1 MFSGSSTISIKDLV
15 VSGVHGSTGREPHDK
30 QRFRLCI
37 NVEVDAG
44 KAAETDSIE
53 DAFDYKIAAA
63 IARHVVESER
73 HVLLERIAGRICK
86 RICQYRH
93 VMAVEVGIEKID
105 ASQGCIPAFT
115 GSMKRAPMEQSER
128 LLPIDGERVI
138 KCIKEN
144 GAASF
149 AILPESYRIAL
160 LDEAGIY
167 DYVYQDEIVGPAKV
181 REQLST
187 CKSLFSGSLFLRLRD
202 EFQAAILKALPGDPF
217 NRPLCLNELVLQK
230 YEKDSIG
237 ITPHR
242 DFMQN
247 TNLICIFILAGK
259 GNFWLCDDRKGTNAK
274 MLCTMPG
281 NVIVMRAPGFL
292 GSDFRPFHSI
302 SDITERRIVC
312 AMRQIDLCA
321 KK

>member
-1 MFSGSSTISIKDLV
+1 MFSGSSILSIKDLV
-15 VSGVHGSTGREPHDK
+15 VSGVHGSTGREPRDK
-30 QRFRLCI
+30 QRFRLNI
-37 NVEVDAG
+37 NIEVDAD
-44 KAAETDSIE
+44 KAAKSDSIK

-63 IARHVVESER
+63 IGRHVVESER
-73 HVLLERIAGRICK
+73 HVLLEKIVARIAQ
-86 RICQYRH
+86 RICQYSYVRS
-93 VMAVEVGIEKID
+93 VQITAEKID

-115 GSMKRAPMEQSER
+115 GSMKRAPMEQLES
-128 LLPIDGERVI
+128 LLPIDGENVMKSI
-138 KCIKEN
+138 KDN

-149 AILPESYRIAL
+149 AILPEAYRIAL

-202 EFQAAILKALPGDPF
+202 EFQEAIIKALPGDPF
-217 NRPLCLNELVLQK
+217 NRPLSLNELVLQK

-242 DFMQN
+242 DFLQN
-247 TNLICIFILAGK
+247 INLICIFILAGK
-259 GNFWLCDDRKGTNAK
+259 GNFWLCDDRNGTNAK
-274 MLCTMPG
+274 MLCTTPG
-281 NVIVMRAPGFL
+281 NVIVMRGPGFL

-302 SDITERRIVC
+302 SDITEKRIVC
-312 AMRQIDLCA
+312 AMRQI
-321 KK
+321 